1 MILKENLI
9 NEKRMGL
16 RVNLEVDQILNGI
29 VVREGNWGG
38 GKKMPGHGSQEKRN
52 I

>member
-29 VVREGNWGG
+29 VVREGN
-38 GKKMPGHGSQEKRN
+38 
-52 I
+52 